1 MRVRL
6 EVQLSPP
13 AIGYVG
19 VQLRR
24 SEIGVP
30 EHLLDGAQVGAPL
43 EEVRGER
50 VAQEGRVDAL
60 RLEPGLRGQSAQDEE
75 NAGAGKWPPVR
86 VEEQFLPVSPVE
98 VRTAA
103 REVSAKS
110 IHGLPSD
117 RDDTLF
123 APLAEAADEPVLEVD
138 GLAVEPDRL
147 ADAKSG
153 AVEEL
158 AEGAVAEGSRR
169 RARRRVEQAIYLGG

>member
-1 MRVRL
+1 MCAWSAGESSYTASFRVSASASRW
-6 EVQLSPP
+6 SGP
-13 AIGYVG
+13 
-19 VQLRR
+19 R
-24 SEIGVP
+24 S
-30 EHLLDGAQVGAPL
+30 
-43 EEVRGER
+43 R
-50 VAQEGRVDAL
+50 
-60 RLEPGLRGQSAQDEE
+60 
-75 NAGAGKWPPVR
+75 AG
-86 VEEQFLPVSPVE
+86 SPVE